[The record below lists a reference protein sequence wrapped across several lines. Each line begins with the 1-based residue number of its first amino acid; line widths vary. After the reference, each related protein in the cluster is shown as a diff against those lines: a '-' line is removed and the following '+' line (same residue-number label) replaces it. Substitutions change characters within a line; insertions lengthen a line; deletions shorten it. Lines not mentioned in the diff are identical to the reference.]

1 MACLGPLLPTGSL
14 LLLLLL
20 LSPEARGE
28 YGVVRVVSK
37 KWSKDYCVLY
47 SSDYVILPRDLRHAP
62 LLPLHD
68 GTKTPWCPDE
78 DAFHQA
84 QDSSPRQQ
92 PLHQTTTMVTRGNCS
107 FYAKAWLAQGQGAH
121 GLLIVS
127 RPSNQ
132 QCSDTISKSQDPSKP
147 RPALAIP
154 VAVLRYADMLDILSH
169 THGGTNIRVALYAP
183 LEPIVDYNMVVIFI
197 LAVGTVAAGGYW
209 AGLMEADRLQRRQAR
224 GRGGLGGH
232 SQPQAVAAERFQRA
246 WEDEDDEDTPVDF
259 TPAMTGAVV
268 TMSCSIMTL
277 LYFFYDC
284 FVYVMIGIFGL
295 GASTGLYSCLLPIV
309 RYLPLWQYHWVLPG
323 RQTYIKLPL
332 LLLAGLCAMVT
343 LLWVIYRN
351 EDHWAWLLQDTLG
364 VAYCLFVLRRVRLP
378 TLKNCTSFLLA
389 LLAFDVFFV
398 FVTPLFTKT
407 GESVM
412 VEVASGP
419 ADSSSREK
427 LPMVLKVPRLSFSAL
442 TLCDQPFS
450 ILGFGDIVVPG
461 FLVAYCHRFDVQIR
475 SPQVYY
481 LTCTMAYAVGLL
493 ATFVAMVFMEM
504 GQPALLYL
512 VSSTLLTSLAVAA
525 CRQELTLFWTGQGR
539 AKLPAGPVAEPCI
552 ASTVA
557 STLKLGGVTDSCTT
571 NGFEEAIGDKP
582 LDLDSNPGDDMAEMV
597 PLSEDEA
604 TSLESHSESSEGWS
618 DANLDP
624 DELPSNPPMALEELM
639 PLAVLVPMIPA
650 MPTPSE
656 LGHIHTQAQVHD
668 ANLPWMGLHRRK
680 GLKVKKS
687 MSTQAPL

>member
-1 MACLGPLLPTGSL
+1 MACLGSLLPVGS
-14 LLLLLL
+14 LLLLL
-20 LSPEARGE
+20 LSPETRGE

-37 KWSKDYCVLY
+37 NWSKDYCVLY
-47 SSDYVILPRDLRHAP
+47 SSDYVTLPRDLHHAP
-62 LLPLHD
+62 FLPLYD
-68 GTKTPWCPDE
+68 STKTPWCPDE
-78 DAFHQA
+78 DSFHQA
-84 QDSSPRQQ
+84 QDTSPRQR
-92 PLHQTTTMVTRGNCS
+92 PLHQTTTMVMRGNCS
-107 FYAKAWLAQGQGAH
+107 FYAKGWLAQNQGAH

-127 RPSNQ
+127 RAGDQ
-132 QCSDTISKSQDPSKP
+132 QCSDPISKPQDPSTP
-147 RPALAIP
+147 RPALTIP
-154 VAVLRYADMLDILSH
+154 VAVLRYTDMLDILSH
-169 THGGTNIRVALYAP
+169 TYGDTNVRVAMYAP
-183 LEPIVDYNMVVIFI
+183 LEPIIDYNMAVIFL

-209 AGLMEADRLQRRQAR
+209 AGLMEADRLQRRRAR
-224 GRGGLGGH
+224 GGGGLGSH
-232 SQPQAVAAERFQRA
+232 YQPRVVRAERFQRT
-246 WEDEDDEDTPVDF
+246 WEEEDDEDVPVDF

-268 TMSCSIMTL
+268 TMSCSIMVL

-295 GASTGLYSCLLPIV
+295 GASTGLYSCLAPIV
-309 RYLPLWQYHWVLPG
+309 RHLPLRESQRALPG
-323 RQTYIKLPL
+323 HRAYLKLPL
-332 LLLAGLCAMVT
+332 LLLAGLCAVVT
-343 LLWVIYRN
+343 LLWVVYRN
-351 EDHWAWLLQDTLG
+351 EDRWAWLLQDTLG

-407 GESVM
+407 GESIM

-419 ADSSSREK
+419 ADSSSHER
-427 LPMVLKVPRLSFSAL
+427 LPMVLKVPRLRFSAL

-461 FLVAYCHRFDVQIR
+461 FLVAYCHRFDVQIHSR
-475 SPQVYY
+475 QVYY
-481 LTCTMAYAVGLL
+481 VACTMAYAAGLL
-493 ATFVAMVFMEM
+493 VTFVAMVLMEM

-539 AKLPAGPVAEPCI
+539 AKIPAGPVAEPCI
-552 ASTVA
+552 ASA
-557 STLKLGGVTDSCTT
+557 GGSKLKLEGVTDSHRT
-571 NGFEEAIGDKP
+571 NGFQEAADQ
-582 LDLDSNPGDDMAEMV
+582 DSNPEDDMSEMV
-597 PLSEDEA
+597 ILSEDEA
-604 TSLESHSESSEGWS
+604 TSPEGHSESSEGWS

-624 DELPSNPPMALEELM
+624 DELPPGSPMALEELM
-639 PLAVLVPMIPA
+639 PLAMLIPLIPPMP
-650 MPTPSE
+650 PPSE

-668 ANLPWMGLHRRK
+668 ASLSWMGLHKRK